1 MHARP
6 IGERRSGEH
15 NRADLFRV
23 KRGHHHDLPP
33 GLTIADQARLALGVR
48 VSGRDLFDK
57 PGLCLADIRDRLTGH
72 RIRQKADKIAGMTCR
87 KSDADLA
94 VMLHAA
100 DARTVTGARVEYDE
114 GSFAAIDRSAFGRD
128 HAHQRVIHWAWQR
141 ATIEQEFDVEA
152 EHVRRLAGVML
163 EIVVAALA

>member
-1 MHARP
+1 VWV
-6 IGERRSGEH
+6 S
-15 NRADLFRV
+15 V
-23 KRGHHHDLPP
+23 HDHL
-33 GLTIADQARLALGVR
+33 
-48 VSGRDLFDK
+48 DK
-57 PGLCLADIRDRLTGH
+57 PRFCLANVLNGLTGH
-72 RIRQKADKIAGMTCR
+72 RIGQKADKIAGMTCR

-100 DARTVTGARVEYDE
+100 DARTVTGARVENDKR
-114 GSFAAIDRSAFGRD
+114 SFVPFDRGAFRRD
-128 HAHQRVIHWAWQR
+128 DAHQRVIHWAWQR